1 MFPECERS
9 FLNPCPGAK
18 HSQPRPPHRCRRL
31 DSSRCAGEGRTAAKW
46 QQCQDLGQ
54 EQGSGPAGSH
64 PQAGAYSHPP
74 NPRPAQ
80 LSPSGVSP
88 PCVPQAVS
96 GDLPSR
102 FSGTLGAH
110 EEDTNAPRP
119 PPSSPQKDCPAPSES
134 DHRTRRTKVWREPVL
149 SCPSALAGRRGWPA
163 ASLRYSGRGPS
174 SGLLALHA
182 GEDPGPCFTF
192 GSSQLPPPV
201 AAEPRL
207 NTSG

>member
-110 EEDTNAPRP
+110 EEDTNAPRQALHRKTAQRP
-119 PPSSPQKDCPAPSES
+119 LNPTTGRAGQRCGGNQSSAAPQPWRGGEAGLRLPFVTQVAAQARGSWLCMRARTLGPVSRLVPPSFPPQ
-134 DHRTRRTKVWREPVL
+134 
-149 SCPSALAGRRGWPA
+149 WPQ
-163 ASLRYSGRGPS
+163 SLG
-174 SGLLALHA
+174 
-182 GEDPGPCFTF
+182 
-192 GSSQLPPPV
+192 
-201 AAEPRL
+201 
-207 NTSG
+207 